1 MVGKGAVAMNFS
13 WPLVLFALL
22 LIPLAVAVY
31 LWLLRRRRRFAV
43 RYASLSLIR
52 DAVPKRSRW
61 RRHLPF
67 ALYLASIACLII
79 AASRPQSVVAVPINE
94 TSIILALD
102 VSLSMC
108 SSDVQP
114 NRLTVAKEVAEK
126 FIEDQPGGTRIG
138 LVAFAGSAQLVVP
151 PTTDKELL
159 TDAIAALRTAR
170 GTAIGSAILKSVDA
184 IAEVNL
190 NVTRSGVDLDAL
202 PGSSSGVEVKDY
214 EPDIIVLLTDGAAT
228 SCVDPLVAAEQASDR
243 RVRVYTIGFGTTDP
257 APLIC
262 SREQLGSDAIPGGFG
277 PGGAGGGGRPG
288 GGRFQ
293 ALRYDGETLASVA
306 DITGGGYY
314 QAENADQLNE
324 VFENLPDDVK
334 MQNKE
339 TEISVAFVAMGALAA
354 IFAVGFSLAW
364 NRYP

>member
-1 MVGKGAVAMNFS
+1 
-13 WPLVLFALL
+13 
-22 LIPLAVAVY
+22 
-31 LWLLRRRRRFAV
+31 
-43 RYASLSLIR
+43 
-52 DAVPKRSRW
+52 
-61 RRHLPF
+61 
-67 ALYLASIACLII
+67 
-79 AASRPQSVVAVPINE
+79 
-94 TSIILALD
+94 
-102 VSLSMC
+102 MC

-190 NVTRSGVDLDAL
+190 NVTRSGVDLDAV
-202 PGSSSGVEVKDY
+202 PGSSGGVEVKDY

-228 SCVDPLVAAEQASDR
+228 QGVDPLVAAEQASDR